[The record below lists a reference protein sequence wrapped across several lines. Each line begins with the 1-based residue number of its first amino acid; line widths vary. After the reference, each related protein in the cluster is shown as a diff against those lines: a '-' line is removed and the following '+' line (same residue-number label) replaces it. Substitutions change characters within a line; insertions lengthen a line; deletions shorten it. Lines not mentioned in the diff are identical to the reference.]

1 LAAGSAATF
10 GKGAS
15 GGAAWASS
23 PPPAINTASRE
34 QKKIVDFTA
43 KGCPLSPRSSSLAGF
58 RLDFPRRLRKAPSP
72 MAKQALGKGLGALIK
87 KSTVIAETE
96 RVIGPDDLKRVR
108 DVPLDHVVPSPLQPR
123 TQFVESPLDD
133 LMESIRQHGIIQPLI
148 VRAVNGKFELIAG
161 ERRWRASKKL
171 GLATVPVIEREASD
185 RDVLEMALIENLQ
198 REDLNPME
206 EAAGYVRLA
215 EEFSLKQ
222 DEIAGRVGKSRASVA
237 NAIRLLGLHSDVQM
251 LVAQARLTVGHA
263 KAILSIKDQDTQLL
277 IADQVIRKS
286 LTVRATEKLVQ
297 SYLNDGPGDSVGLK
311 KTAATREVD
320 IHVRALTNRL
330 REHLATHVAI
340 QHSAKKGKI
349 EIEYYGD
356 DDLQRLIELLGLPG
370 GD

>member
-1 LAAGSAATF
+1 
-10 GKGAS
+10 
-15 GGAAWASS
+15 
-23 PPPAINTASRE
+23 
-34 QKKIVDFTA
+34 
-43 KGCPLSPRSSSLAGF
+43 
-58 RLDFPRRLRKAPSP
+58 

-87 KSTVIAETE
+87 KSVAPSTADALVA
-96 RVIGPDDLKRVR
+96 PDDFKRVR

-148 VRAVNGKFELIAG
+148 VRMVDGKLELIAG

-171 GLATVPVIEREASD
+171 GLTTVPVIEREASD

-222 DEIAGRVGKSRASVA
+222 DEIAARVGKSRASVA
-237 NAIRLLGLHSDVQM
+237 NAMRLLGLHLDVQM

-263 KAILSIKDQDTQLL
+263 KAILAIKDHDTQLL
-277 IADQVIRKS
+277 AADQIIRRQ
-286 LTVRATEKLVQ
+286 LTVRATEKLAQ
-297 SYLNDGPGDSVGLK
+297 SYLNGDSHESGDSRK
-311 KTAATREVD
+311 GPAPREVD
-320 IHVRALTNRL
+320 IHVRAITNRL

-340 QHSAKKGKI
+340 QHSSKKGKI

-356 DDLQRLIELLGLPG
+356 DDLQRLIELIGLPS
-370 GD
+370 DD

>member
-1 LAAGSAATF
+1 
-10 GKGAS
+10 
-15 GGAAWASS
+15 
-23 PPPAINTASRE
+23 
-34 QKKIVDFTA
+34 
-43 KGCPLSPRSSSLAGF
+43 
-58 RLDFPRRLRKAPSP
+58 

-87 KSTVIAETE
+87 KSAASAASDATAAPE
-96 RVIGPDDLKRVR
+96 DFKRVR
-108 DVPLDHVVPSPLQPR
+108 DVPLDLIVASPLQPR
-123 TQFVESPLDD
+123 IQFVESPLDD

-148 VRAVNGKFELIAG
+148 VRPVNGKLELIAG
-161 ERRWRASKKL
+161 ERRWRASRKL

-222 DEIAGRVGKSRASVA
+222 DEIATRVGKSRASVA
-237 NAIRLLGLHSDVQM
+237 NAMRLLGLHSDVQM
-251 LVAQARLTVGHA
+251 LVAQVRLTVGHA
-263 KAILSIKDQDTQLL
+263 KAILAIKDQDSQLL
-277 IADQVIRKS
+277 VADQVIRRQ
-286 LTVRATEKLVQ
+286 LTVRATEKLAQ
-297 SYLNDGPGDSVGLK
+297 SFLNGESHESGEGK
-311 KTAATREVD
+311 KSLPPREID
-320 IHVRALTNRL
+320 IHVRAITNRL

-340 QHSAKKGKI
+340 QHSSKKGRI

>member
-1 LAAGSAATF
+1 
-10 GKGAS
+10 
-15 GGAAWASS
+15 
-23 PPPAINTASRE
+23 
-34 QKKIVDFTA
+34 
-43 KGCPLSPRSSSLAGF
+43 
-58 RLDFPRRLRKAPSP
+58 

-87 KSTVIAETE
+87 KSVTPSTTDALVA
-96 RVIGPDDLKRVR
+96 PDDFKRVR

-148 VRAVNGKFELIAG
+148 VRMVDGKLELIAG

-171 GLATVPVIEREASD
+171 GLTTVPVIEREASD

-222 DEIAGRVGKSRASVA
+222 DEIAARVGKSRASVA
-237 NAIRLLGLHSDVQM
+237 NAMRLLGLHLDVQM

-263 KAILSIKDQDTQLL
+263 KAILAIKDHDTQLL
-277 IADQVIRKS
+277 AADQIIRRQ
-286 LTVRATEKLVQ
+286 LTVRATEKLAQ
-297 SYLNDGPGDSVGLK
+297 SYLNGDSHEPGEARKGPV
-311 KTAATREVD
+311 TREVD
-320 IHVRALTNRL
+320 VHVRAITNRL

-340 QHSAKKGKI
+340 QHSSKKGKI

-356 DDLQRLIELLGLPG
+356 DDLQRLIDLIGLPS
-370 GD
+370 DD

>member
-1 LAAGSAATF
+1 
-10 GKGAS
+10 
-15 GGAAWASS
+15 
-23 PPPAINTASRE
+23 
-34 QKKIVDFTA
+34 
-43 KGCPLSPRSSSLAGF
+43 
-58 RLDFPRRLRKAPSP
+58 

-87 KSTVIAETE
+87 KSVTAPATDSTLAPE
-96 RVIGPDDLKRVR
+96 DFQRVR
-108 DVPLDHVVPSPLQPR
+108 QVTLDQIIASPLQPR

-148 VRAVNGKFELIAG
+148 VRAVNGKLELIAG

-215 EEFSLKQ
+215 EEFTLKQ
-222 DEIAGRVGKSRASVA
+222 DEIAARVGKSRASVA
-237 NAIRLLGLHSDVQM
+237 NAMRLLGLHKDVQM

-263 KAILSIKDQDTQLL
+263 KAILAIKDQDNQLL
-277 IADQVIRKS
+277 IADQVIRRT
-286 LTVRATEKLVQ
+286 LTVRATEKLAQ
-297 SYLNDGPGDSVGLK
+297 TFLNDEPQENGEAK
-311 KTAATREVD
+311 KIPAAREVD
-320 IHVRALTNRL
+320 IHVRAITNRL

-340 QHSAKKGKI
+340 QHSSKKGKI

-356 DDLQRLIELLGLPG
+356 DDLQRLIDLLGLPG